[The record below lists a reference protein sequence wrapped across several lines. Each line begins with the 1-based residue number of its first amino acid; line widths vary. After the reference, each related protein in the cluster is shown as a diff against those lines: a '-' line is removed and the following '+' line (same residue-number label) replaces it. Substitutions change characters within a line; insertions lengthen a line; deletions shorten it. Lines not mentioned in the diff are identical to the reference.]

1 MRVTPL
7 ARRLG
12 SAALVLTLGAGLTA
26 CSGDEPTDSSSAT
39 DEGAEDGTDDGSD
52 DSTEE
57 TADAEEPAQASL
69 QEFSAAEFY
78 PAVMEALR
86 EAETFSFSTTSEAQ
100 GQATTMSGQARFG
113 DDGVDMA
120 ASSTGAQAMEIILLD
135 QVMYM
140 KSPDMGTGDK
150 YLEIDLSDPNS
161 LFGMLGKATDP
172 EVMFQAL
179 ETPEKLELVG
189 EEEVDGV
196 ATHHYRI
203 TIDPADYLEAMEFPD
218 GDEGVPAQGDGDRD
232 VGRRR
237 QPAAQVRPDDRDPLA
252 GRGRARPVHDR
263 GHLQRLRPSTSTS
276 RPRRPTRSATRD
288 CRAPPEPLAYDGP
301 PHPRGCGGP
310 SSCRS
315 SRGRRARPR
324 AARGPRCPRT
334 RSGPGRSGCGT
345 GAPHRRGR
353 SGSSRS

>member
-26 CSGDEPTDSSSAT
+26 CSGDESADSSSAT
-39 DEGAEDGTDDGSD
+39 DEGAEDGTDAGSD

-57 TADAEEPAQASL
+57 TTDAEETDAEEPAQASL
-69 QEFSAAEFY
+69 EELSAEEFY

-86 EAETFSFSTTSEAQ
+86 EAETFSFSTTSESQ
-100 GQATTMSGQARFG
+100 GQRSTMSGQARFG
-113 DDGVDMA
+113 DDGVDMV

-140 KSPDMGTGDK
+140 KSPDMGTGDQ
-150 YLEIDLSDPNS
+150 YLQIDLSDPNS

-179 ETPEKLELVG
+179 KTPEKLELVG

-203 TIDPADYLEAMEFPD
+203 SIDPADYLEAMDFPTAMKEFLPQEMVTEMWVD
-218 GDEGVPAQGDGDRD
+218 GDNLPRKFAQTIETPSQAGGD
-232 VGRRR
+232 
-237 QPAAQVRPDDRDPLA
+237 
-252 GRGRARPVHDR
+252 PV
-263 GHLQRLRPSTSTS
+263 PSTTEGTYS
-276 RPRRPTRSATRD
+276 D
-288 CRAPPEPLAYDGP
+288 FGQDVDIEAPPADQISDQGLPG
-301 PHPRGCGGP
+301 
-310 SSCRS
+310 
-315 SRGRRARPR
+315 
-324 AARGPRCPRT
+324 AA
-334 RSGPGRSGCGT
+334 
-345 GAPHRRGR
+345 
-353 SGSSRS
+353 